1 MNQQELK
8 IQIASAEVLGT
19 RAFKDGKKRIP
30 AYDDELCKILDVSY
44 ESTERQSITMAWLRA
59 WDMANINSDKI
70 S

>member
-1 MNQQELK
+1 MNQQLK

-30 AYDDELCKILDVSY
+30 AYDAELCKILASY

-59 WDMANINSDKI
+59 WDMANINSDKNK
-70 S
+70 